1 LRLPLLPRTWGL
13 STFDPVP
20 EVRVLALRATQK
32 STFGADV
39 LFARA
44 RLHLR
49 QCIMARQD
57 YAPDRFAQP
66 GDDGIARRQRG
77 VRIPKTTMVPRALL
91 LTLLVALLFG
101 GHAWA
106 QRTAVTAED
115 IRDLRAQRSS
125 LEGKLKV
132 LSEKSKVIAAK
143 QGEINSTKAA
153 LSSLQAE
160 NERAGQRL
168 ETLQDVERKNPES
181 IQPEKLKAAEDEN
194 RRSYRSLTEARR
206 RVSKLESELIDL
218 KSSVVQENAD
228 FEHARR
234 EYVGHLDVL
243 TDRQVEERIRAFQV
257 TKTTEASGTASCEQV
272 TLTACRHLSQKNA
285 ELKASEQG
293 SVVVIDSMTEV
304 KNFKLS
310 KEELRSVVS
319 ATLSDVRVLEQ
330 KLVNEQYYQTRI
342 SATVSP
348 AISPAFRQQLRDG
361 ARAELLAKAGGPLD
375 YSLTGSVLLTPPP
388 ASDMREDSGRD
399 IARQEEQRRRL
410 EEERRQLEA
419 ERAQL
424 VERQRRDEAERIE
437 RERREKDGQD
447 RRKRTFTPTF

>member
-1 LRLPLLPRTWGL
+1 
-13 STFDPVP
+13 
-20 EVRVLALRATQK
+20 
-32 STFGADV
+32 
-39 LFARA
+39 
-44 RLHLR
+44 
-49 QCIMARQD
+49 MA
-57 YAPDRFAQP
+57 
-66 GDDGIARRQRG
+66 
-77 VRIPKTTMVPRALL
+77 PRAFF
-91 LTLLVALLFG
+91 LTLLVAFLSG

-115 IRDLRAQRSS
+115 IRDLRAQRAG
-125 LEGKLKV
+125 LETKLKA
-132 LSEKSKVIAAK
+132 LSEKSKAIAAK

-153 LSSLQAE
+153 LSRLQAE

-181 IQPEKLKAAEDEN
+181 IQPEKLKAAEDDN
-194 RRSYRSLTEARR
+194 RRSYRTLTEARR
-206 RVSKLESELIDL
+206 RVSKLESELIDVR
-218 KSSVVQENAD
+218 SSVVQENAD

-234 EYVGHLDVL
+234 EYVGRVDVL
-243 TDRQVEERIRAFQV
+243 TDRQVEERIQAFQV
-257 TKTTEASGTASCEQV
+257 KKTTEASGIASCEQV
-272 TLTACRHLSQKNA
+272 TLTACRQLSQKNA

-348 AISPAFRQQLRDG
+348 AISPTLRQQLRDG

-388 ASDMREDSGRD
+388 ASDSEGSGRD
-399 IARQEEQRRRL
+399 VARQEEQGRRL
-410 EEERRQLEA
+410 EEERRRLEA

-424 VERQRRDEAERIE
+424 AERQRRDEAERIE
-437 RERREKDGQD
+437 RERREKDGQQ
-447 RRKRTFTPTF
+447 RRKQTFTPTF